1 MATRKEIKAWLKEV
15 NLGMAQVDYLWKE
28 LGENGNTLVDT
39 LKRSGQTWTDLNM
52 HCIRQIP
59 TQKEK
64 DTQAFKKRAEEVAI
78 KQAEEEQNRKDKE
91 YYNEHFLELMVDKI
105 DNKIELTED
114 EVRNLV
120 FREAYEVTAGENR
133 RWSRT
138 ISSLFEYE
146 DRLFMIYWEQG
157 LTESQENTFYDQ
169 PYEVEK
175 TVTTRT
181 IEVEDIVYIK
191 KEK

>member
-1 MATRKEIKAWLKEV
+1 MATKKEIKAWLKEV
-15 NLGMAQVDYLWKE
+15 NLGMAQVDFLWKE

-64 DTQAFKKRAEEVAI
+64 DTQTFKKRAEEAAI
-78 KQAEEEQNRKDKE
+78 KQAEEEQKAKDDA
-91 YYNEHFLELMVDKI
+91 YYNEHFLELMVEKI

-120 FREAYEVTAGENR
+120 MEEAYEVTAGENR

-138 ISSLFEYE
+138 ISSLFEHG
-146 DRLFMIYWEQG
+146 DRLFMVDWEQG
-157 LTESQENTFYDQ
+157 LTESQENMFYDQ

-181 IEVEDIVYIK
+181 IEVEDVVYVK
-191 KEK
+191 KDK

>member
-1 MATRKEIKAWLKEV
+1 MATKKEIKAWLKEV
-15 NLGMAQVDYLWKE
+15 NLGMAQVDFLWKE

-64 DTQAFKKRAEEVAI
+64 DTQAFKKRAEEAAI

-91 YYNEHFLELMVDKI
+91 YYNEHFLELMVEKI

-146 DRLFMIYWEQG
+146 DRLFMVDWEQG

>member
-64 DTQAFKKRAEEVAI
+64 DTQAFKKRAEEAAI

-91 YYNEHFLELMVDKI
+91 YYNEHFLELMVEKI
-105 DNKIELTED
+105 DNKIALTEY
-114 EVRNLV
+114 ELRRLV
-120 FREAYEVTAGENR
+120 MEEAYEVSAGENR

-138 ISSLFEYE
+138 ISSLFEHNN
-146 DRLFMIYWEQG
+146 RLFMIYWEQG
-157 LTESQENTFYDQ
+157 LTESQENEFYAQ

-175 TVTTRT
+175 VVTART
-181 IEVEDIVYIK
+181 IEVEDVTYVK

>member
-1 MATRKEIKAWLKEV
+1 MATKKEIKAWLKEV
-15 NLGMAQVDYLWKE
+15 NLDMAQVDFLWKE

-64 DTQAFKKRAEEVAI
+64 DTQAFKKRAEEEAI

-91 YYNEHFLELMVDKI
+91 YYIEHFLELMVEKI
-105 DNKIELTED
+105 DNKIELTKD

-120 FREAYEVTAGENR
+120 FREAYEVAAGENR

-138 ISSLFEYE
+138 ISSLFEYG
-146 DRLFMIYWEQG
+146 DRLFMVDWEQG
-157 LTESQENTFYDQ
+157 LTESQENMFYAQ

-181 IEVEDIVYIK
+181 IEVEDVVYIK
-191 KEK
+191 KDK

>member
-1 MATRKEIKAWLKEV
+1 MATKKEIKAWLKEV
-15 NLGMAQVDYLWKE
+15 NLGMEQVDFLWKE

-64 DTQAFKKRAEEVAI
+64 DTQTFKKRAEEAAI
-78 KQAEEEQNRKDKE
+78 KQAEEEQKAKDDA

-105 DNKIELTED
+105 DKKIELTEY
-114 EVRNLV
+114 ELRSLV
-120 FREAYEVTAGENR
+120 MEEAYEVTAGENR

-138 ISSLFEYE
+138 ISSLFEHG
-146 DRLFMIYWEQG
+146 DRLFMVDWEQG
-157 LTESQENTFYDQ
+157 LTESQENMFYDQ

-181 IEVEDIVYIK
+181 IEVEDVVYVK
-191 KEK
+191 KDK

>member
-1 MATRKEIKAWLKEV
+1 MATKKEIKAWLKEV

-52 HCIRQIP
+52 YCIRQIP

-64 DTQAFKKRAEEVAI
+64 DTQTFKKRAEEATI

-91 YYNEHFLELMVDKI
+91 YYNEHFLELMVEKI
-105 DNKIELTED
+105 DGKIELTED

-120 FREAYEVTAGENR
+120 FREAHEVMSGENR

-138 ISSLFEYE
+138 ISSLFEHD
-146 DRLFMIYWEQG
+146 DRLFMVDWEQG
-157 LTESQENTFYDQ
+157 LTESQENMFYDQ

-181 IEVEDIVYIK
+181 IEVEDVVYVK
-191 KEK
+191 KDK

>member
-1 MATRKEIKAWLKEV
+1 MATKKEIKAWLKEV

-52 HCIRQIP
+52 YCIRQIP

-64 DTQAFKKRAEEVAI
+64 DTQAFKKRAEEAAI

-91 YYNEHFLELMVDKI
+91 YYNEHFLELMVEKI
-105 DNKIELTED
+105 DGKIELTED

-120 FREAYEVTAGENR
+120 FREAYEVMSGENK

-146 DRLFMIYWEQG
+146 DRFFMVDWEQG
-157 LTESQENTFYDQ
+157 LTESQENMFYDQ

-181 IEVEDIVYIK
+181 IEVEDVTYIK